1 MQYKDYY
8 QTLGVPKDATAE
20 TLKKAFRKLARKYH
34 PDVSKE
40 KDAEARMRE
49 VNEAYAVLSD
59 PEKRAAYDQLGR
71 GHAPGEDFRPPPDWD
86 AGFEFSGQP
95 YGAHETADFSDF
107 FAELFGRMG
116 GHAQRGRAHTAH
128 GGRGEDHHAKVLLDI
143 EDAFTGATRQISL
156 RVPKMDAQG
165 RVVLDTRTLN
175 VKIPKGVH
183 AGQIIR
189 LTGQGSPG
197 VNGAAAGDLL
207 LEVQFRP
214 HPRMRAEGR
223 DIYLNLPVTP
233 WEAALGGVVSVELPG
248 GPLQTRLP
256 EGVQRNRS
264 LRVRGKGLPGNPSG
278 DLILEL
284 QIVLPPANTPE
295 ARAVYENMAKSLPFE
310 PRHETRN

>member
-8 QTLGVPKDATAE
+8 QLLGVPRDVTADA
-20 TLKKAFRKLARKYH
+20 LKKAFRKLARKYH

-40 KDAEARMRE
+40 TDAEARMRE

-59 PEKRAAYDQLGR
+59 PEKRAAYDQLGQ
-71 GHAPGEDFRPPPDWD
+71 GHSPGQDFRPPPDWD

-95 YGAHETADFSDF
+95 YTPHETADFSDF
-107 FAELFGRMG
+107 FSELFGRMG
-116 GHAQRGRAHTAH
+116 GHTQGPRGHTQSS
-128 GGRGEDHHAKVLLDI
+128 GRGEDHHAKVLLDL

-175 VKIPKGVH
+175 VKIPKGVY

-189 LTGQGSPG
+189 LTGQGTPG
-197 VNGAAAGDLL
+197 FAGGSAGDLL

-223 DIYLNLPVTP
+223 DVYLNFPVAP
-233 WEAALGGVVSVELPG
+233 WEAALGAVVPVELPSG
-248 GPLQTRLP
+248 TLQTRLP

-264 LRVRGKGLPGNPSG
+264 LRVRGKGLPGDPPG

-284 QIVLPPANTPE
+284 QIVLPPADTPE
-295 ARAVYENMAKSLPFE
+295 ARKLYETMAQALKFD
-310 PRHETRN
+310 PRREVKD